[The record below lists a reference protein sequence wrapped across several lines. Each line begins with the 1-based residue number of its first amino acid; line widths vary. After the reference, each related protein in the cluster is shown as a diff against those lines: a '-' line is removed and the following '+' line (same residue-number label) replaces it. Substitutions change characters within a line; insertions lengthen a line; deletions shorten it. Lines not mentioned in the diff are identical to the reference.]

1 MFKLLEERSELG
13 GDELRSEEDE
23 VGFGFGY
30 GGGIG
35 GGGDDDDDDGR
46 ACVYGVLEQRE
57 ERALRAVFLEAEL
70 DSGGGESTAWEK
82 VETMAR
88 FNGFFFLVLLK
99 RWIPD
104 LIIDW
109 I

>member
-57 ERALRAVFLEAEL
+57 ERALRAVEII
-70 DSGGGESTAWEK
+70 SIWGE
-82 VETMAR
+82 V
-88 FNGFFFLVLLK
+88 NGSRRLNMG
-99 RWIPD
+99 R
-104 LIIDW
+104 
-109 I
+109 